1 MDSGK
6 AFGNLPQ
13 FTYAEVPLAERRSK
27 WHTWKRGFEICLRAA
42 KVTQSTDKKDLLLA
56 HGGFELQEIF
66 FNIPGAD
73 VEEDKEKG
81 IDPYVVAI
89 SKLEDYFAPQRH
101 EAHERFLFWA
111 MRPEDGEPLSKFL
124 MRTQTHASKC
134 DFGKSGLESSS
145 VAVIDKMLQF
155 VPAPLRERLLQETK
169 LTVDE
174 VVKQIGAYE
183 ATRSASDHMSG
194 HAGGSSAFRAPEAV
208 QGIQTPCKFCGLEH
222 GSDQQCPAWNRT
234 CSLCGI
240 RGHFRVVC
248 FRRPQSQFSHRP
260 VSVRNQQAIKR
271 KPIQPQGGP
280 AAKSFRGT
288 GRFSYQPRRVHAID
302 DTGSNNPAEEP
313 VELVEMVSSANDT
326 DELVW
331 AKIGGVLVEMQIDSG
346 VQSNIIDDR
355 TWNMM
360 IQNGVDVIGS
370 ERRPDRKFKAY
381 AQKDCLTVNKMFD
394 AEISIADGSK
404 VLKAVARFYVVVGG
418 PQPLLGKFCDFVFRF
433 VLAVELNTLLS

>member
-1 MDSGK
+1 MDGK

-13 FTYAEVPLAERRSK
+13 FSYADVPLAERRSK

-73 VEEDKEKG
+73 VEENKETG
-81 IDPYVVAI
+81 IDPYEVAI
-89 SKLEDYFAPQRH
+89 SKLEEYFAPQRH

-111 MRPEDGEPLSKFL
+111 MRPEAGEPLSKFL

-134 DFGKSGLESSS
+134 DFGKSALESSS

-155 VPAPLRERLLQETK
+155 VPGPLRERLLQESK
-169 LTVDE
+169 LSLDE

-183 ATRSASDHMSG
+183 ATRSASDQMCG
-194 HAGGSSAFRAPEAV
+194 QAGGSNVFRAPETV
-208 QGIQTPCKFCGLEH
+208 QSIETPCKFCGLQH
-222 GSDQQCPAWNRT
+222 GSNQQCPAWNRT

-248 FRRPQSQFSHRP
+248 FRRPQGQPAYHP
-260 VSVRNQQAIKR
+260 PPVRNQQAIKR
-271 KPIQPQGGP
+271 KPMQHQGGP
-280 AAKSFRGT
+280 ATKFFRGT
-288 GRFSYQPRRVHAID
+288 GRFNHQRRVHAID
-302 DTGSNNPAEEP
+302 DTEADNSAEQI
-313 VELVEMVSSANDT
+313 VERVEMVSSANDT

-355 TWNMM
+355 TWNTM
-360 IQNGVDVIGS
+360 IQNGVDVIGKKQ
-370 ERRPDRKFKAY
+370 RPDRKFKAY
-381 AQKDCLTVNKMFD
+381 AQRDCLVVDTMFD

-404 VLKAVARFYVVVGG
+404 VLKTVARFYVVVGG
-418 PQPLLGKFCDFVFRF
+418 PQPLLGKF
-433 VLAVELNTLLS
+433 